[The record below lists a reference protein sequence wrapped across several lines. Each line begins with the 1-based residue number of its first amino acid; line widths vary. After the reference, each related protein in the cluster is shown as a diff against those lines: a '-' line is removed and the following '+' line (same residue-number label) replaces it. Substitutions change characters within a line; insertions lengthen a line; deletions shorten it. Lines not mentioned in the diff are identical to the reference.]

1 MEDFSTTLEHR
12 VVTLKTATDVVRFSF
27 IVRNSISYLDLGL
40 CQYSMLLNYLG
51 TSCDCCALKLS
62 KSFINTEEK
71 CRKFFTQSRSLLY
84 TLHLDLPKG
93 RECSLKD
100 VPNYFTFYHNPC
112 IPHIAKIIP
121 TCGFEISILSDFVED
136 AINSNQKKLKI
147 LSWILKMSF
156 SNLPLLYVLKIRTVD
171 KFIDCFYPEI
181 TDSAIFKDFIMYFDF
196 TEWISTYEKPEI
208 LEYLLYYSRHYR
220 REDLK
225 QDVFPIDEIID
236 PCIFNRYFLNIGPI
250 LKYINVPRFS
260 EDDYHLYFLKISS
273 KRPNLT
279 EERLRKAEKRMKRGR
294 IHQMLQIIWMHIDCR
309 QHHCTEDASEA
320 LRLIWCSV
328 PDAYISFKE
337 IKRAFRGIL
346 RVEELKNIYDFYAE
360 GVGEFSESVQPS
372 SLQHLRRSIIRSTL
386 RENQIWIPEGLR
398 QTCLPKAIMSFLNL
412 EKVFCTSNEFAL

>member
-12 VVTLKTATDVVRFSF
+12 VVKLKTATDVVRFSF

-71 CRKFFTQSRSLLY
+71 CRKLFTQSRSLLY
-84 TLHLDLPKG
+84 TLHLDLPRG

-100 VPNYFTFYHNPC
+100 VPNSITFDHDSC
-112 IPHIAKIIP
+112 IPHIAKIVP
-121 TCGFEISILSDFVED
+121 TCRFDISILSDFIED
-136 AINSNQKKLKI
+136 AISMNKKKLKM
-147 LSWILKMSF
+147 LAWILKMSF
-156 SNLPLLYVLKIRTVD
+156 SNLPLLYGLEIRILN

-181 TDSAIFKDFIMYFDF
+181 TDSAIFKDFIMNFDF
-196 TEWISTYEKPEI
+196 TEWMSTFEKPEI
-208 LEYLLYYSRHYR
+208 LEYLLYYARHYGI
-220 REDLK
+220 EDMAE
-225 QDVFPIDEIID
+225 DVYPIDEIID

-260 EDDYHLYFLKISS
+260 EDDYLLYFFKISS
-273 KRPNLT
+273 MRPNLT
-279 EERLRKAEKRMKRGR
+279 EEKLHKAEKRMKRER

-309 QHHCTEDASEA
+309 QHLCTEAASEA

-328 PDAYISFKE
+328 PEAYISFKE
-337 IKRAFRGIL
+337 IQRTFRG
-346 RVEELKNIYDFYAE
+346 VFTAEDLKNIYDFYAKAVGVLSE
-360 GVGEFSESVQPS
+360 GVEPR
-372 SLQHLRRSIIRSTL
+372 SLQHLCRSIIRSSL

-398 QTCLPKAIMSFLNL
+398 QMCLPKSIESFLNL
-412 EKVFCTSNEFAL
+412 EKSIQRR

>member
-12 VVTLKTATDVVRFSF
+12 VVASKTATDVVRFSF
-27 IVRNSISYLDLGL
+27 IVRKSISYLDLGL
-40 CQYSMLLNYLG
+40 CRDSMLLNYVG

-62 KSFINTEEK
+62 NSFINTEQK

-100 VPNYFTFYHNPC
+100 VPNSITLDHNPC
-112 IPHIAKIIP
+112 IPHISKIIP
-121 TCGFEISILSDFVED
+121 ACGFDILILSDFIED
-136 AINSNQKKLKI
+136 AINIIKEEMKI
-147 LSWILKMSF
+147 FEWVLKMSF
-156 SNLPLLYVLKIRTVD
+156 SDLPLLYVLKIRAVD
-171 KFIDCFYPEI
+171 QFIDCFYPEI

-196 TEWISTYEKPEI
+196 TEWMSTYEKPEF
-208 LEYLLYYSRHYR
+208 LEYLLYYSRHYG

-236 PCIFNRYFLNIGPI
+236 PCIFNRYFSNIGPI
-250 LKYINVPRFS
+250 LKYINVPIFS
-260 EDDYHLYFLKISS
+260 EDDYRLYLLKISAM
-273 KRPNLT
+273 RPDLT
-279 EERLRKAEKRMKRGR
+279 EERLRKAEERKKREI

-328 PDAYISFKE
+328 LDAYISFKE
-337 IKRAFRGIL
+337 IKRAFRGIFIA
-346 RVEELKNIYDFYAE
+346 EELKNIYDFYAE
-360 GVGEFSESVQPS
+360 AVGESSESVEPR
-372 SLQHLRRSIIRSTL
+372 SLQHLCRSIIRRTL

-398 QTCLPKAIMSFLNL
+398 QMCLPKAI
-412 EKVFCTSNEFAL
+412 E